1 MTQQLVALI
10 TLVLMHIVCFAVM
23 TERKYSVKKTASIYA
38 GFFAA
43 FVCLSLFFS
52 RVVFDVYS
60 TYAIPVVY
68 ASTIVVSFI
77 VFMATSADSAGKKIF
92 LFFTYASVFCII
104 FCASA
109 MISSVWFAQRYDAAA
124 IYTKAA
130 IRMALY
136 LPAIWAYITFLRPA
150 IRDVSGSNKK
160 IWHSITLISVVFL
173 IIFSIFCLI
182 YTENNNFRE
191 WYSLLFGA
199 TALIY
204 FSVLSIIFGMIR
216 YMIKEKRMELVEEN
230 MKYLMG
236 QLQAARENELLAG
249 TIRHDFRHHNRT
261 MAELLR
267 NGKSMEALR
276 YIEQYN
282 ESLDA
287 ARPKEFCPHVT
298 VNAILGSFYA
308 KAHSEGIRVFIQ
320 ADTKERTA
328 VSDMDFVAILSN
340 LLENAFNGCR
350 ECGADGEIAVNLR
363 TVLDKTVIVCA
374 NPCKKGLVIEN
385 NMLRHRGI
393 GVESILS
400 AARKYDGDISY
411 RLENGVLTAC
421 VILNA

>member
-1 MTQQLVALI
+1 
-10 TLVLMHIVCFAVM
+10 
-23 TERKYSVKKTASIYA
+23 
-38 GFFAA
+38 
-43 FVCLSLFFS
+43 
-52 RVVFDVYS
+52 
-60 TYAIPVVY
+60 
-68 ASTIVVSFI
+68 
-77 VFMATSADSAGKKIF
+77 
-92 LFFTYASVFCII
+92 
-104 FCASA
+104 
-109 MISSVWFAQRYDAAA
+109 
-124 IYTKAA
+124 
-130 IRMALY
+130 
-136 LPAIWAYITFLRPA
+136 
-150 IRDVSGSNKK
+150 
-160 IWHSITLISVVFL
+160 
-173 IIFSIFCLI
+173 
-182 YTENNNFRE
+182 
-191 WYSLLFGA
+191 
-199 TALIY
+199 
-204 FSVLSIIFGMIR
+204 
-216 YMIKEKRMELVEEN
+216 

-393 GVESILS
+393 GVESIFS
-400 AARKYDGDISY
+400 AARKYNGDISY
-411 RLENGVLTAC
+411 RMENGILTAC